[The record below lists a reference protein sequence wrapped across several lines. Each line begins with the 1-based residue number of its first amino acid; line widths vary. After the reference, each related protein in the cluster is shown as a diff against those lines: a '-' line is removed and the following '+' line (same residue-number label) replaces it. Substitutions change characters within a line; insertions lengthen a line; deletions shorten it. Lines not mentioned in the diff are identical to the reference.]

1 MNQELREML
10 YKGASEIGAP
20 LSEPQVRDFEVYLA
34 ELKKWNKKINLTS
47 LREDLDII
55 IKHFIDSL
63 TPLPLLCLGSFVLD
77 LGSGGG
83 LPGIPMKIAR
93 PDIRL
98 LLLDATG
105 KKVSFLNH
113 MIRLLKFKNTRAL
126 QQRAESQM
134 FQDVMA
140 GHLDAVV
147 ARAFGATDKTLEAG
161 RPYLK
166 TGGKLI
172 LMKGPRWEEEKGA
185 EKRITGL
192 KQIDVIHLQLPH
204 LGDKRTL
211 LVYEKL

>member
-1 MNQELREML
+1 MNQELREIFRE
-10 YKGASEIGAP
+10 GATDIGSP
-20 LSEPQVRDFEVYLA
+20 LSDAQVHEFEVYLT

-47 LREDLDII
+47 LREDIDII
-55 IKHFIDSL
+55 VKHFLDSL
-63 TPLPLLCLGSFVLD
+63 TPLPLIGMGRFVLD
-77 LGSGGG
+77 MGSGGG

-98 LLLDATG
+98 LLLDSTG

-113 MIRLLKFKNTRAL
+113 MIRLLKFKNARAL

-140 GHLDAVV
+140 GHVDAVV

-161 RPYLK
+161 SPFLK
-166 TGGKLI
+166 PGGILI
-172 LMKGPRWEEEKGA
+172 AMKGPRWEEDAGA
-185 EKRITGL
+185 NKKIARL
-192 KQIDVIHLQLPH
+192 KQIDTIHLQLPH

-211 LVYEKL
+211 LVYEKT